1 MPPSRAG
8 IGAGVLDTVQEFGAV
23 LATAILGA
31 VLANRLT
38 AGIVSQ
44 VQTAAAGLPAQA
56 QQPFLDGMTLAG
68 SGGIEVGAGQA
79 SGMTLPDS
87 VPAPLAEQIH
97 AAAQHV
103 FAAGFTDAMR
113 PTMVVP
119 IVVILLAAV
128 AVLFVRS
135 KPAGV
140 GPAAQPDETNQS
152 TQPVTS

>member
-1 MPPSRAG
+1 
-8 IGAGVLDTVQEFGAV
+8 
-23 LATAILGA
+23 
-31 VLANRLT
+31 LT
-38 AGIVSQ
+38 AGIISQ
-44 VQTAAAGLPAQA
+44 AQTAAAGLPAQA

-103 FAAGFTDAMR
+103 FAAGFTDAVR

-135 KPAGV
+135 KSAERPANHR
-140 GPAAQPDETNQS
+140 PDDL
-152 TQPVTS
+152 VAGLAD